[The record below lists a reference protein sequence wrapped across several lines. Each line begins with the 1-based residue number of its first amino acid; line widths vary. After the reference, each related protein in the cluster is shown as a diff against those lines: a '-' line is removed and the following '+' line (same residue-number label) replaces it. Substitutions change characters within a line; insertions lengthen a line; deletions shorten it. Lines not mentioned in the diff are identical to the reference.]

1 MTPAEQTLVF
11 THTPFSIAVSVG
23 FVLLVMILAF
33 IGWQRSGYRA
43 AIGWLELLR
52 VLICAGI
59 AITLNQ
65 PEWKETFKPDS
76 KPTLAILHDV
86 SRSMDTRDVIDATK
100 PNASAKTRAEAA
112 QPLIQLQL
120 WDSLKKRMDVVIEP
134 FSSSDQPPE
143 EGTDINAALLS
154 LMENQPRLSAVVLL
168 SDGDRNTGESPALAA
183 TRLRMRGVPV
193 FSVPMGS
200 ESRLPDVELV
210 SFDVPTFA
218 VAGKPLRIP
227 FASSSVSNQQFV
239 RLDNAFCRE
248 LRKTMDFDVIQ
259 PGETESIVRF
269 CTSWATLPENI
280 DALLAEIQRL
290 KNK

>member
-112 QPLIQLQL
+112 QPLIQPQL
-120 WDSLKKRMDVVIEP
+120 WD
-134 FSSSDQPPE
+134 
-143 EGTDINAALLS
+143 
-154 LMENQPRLSAVVLL
+154 
-168 SDGDRNTGESPALAA
+168 
-183 TRLRMRGVPV
+183 
-193 FSVPMGS
+193 
-200 ESRLPDVELV
+200 
-210 SFDVPTFA
+210 
-218 VAGKPLRIP
+218 
-227 FASSSVSNQQFV
+227 
-239 RLDNAFCRE
+239 
-248 LRKTMDFDVIQ
+248 
-259 PGETESIVRF
+259 
-269 CTSWATLPENI
+269 
-280 DALLAEIQRL
+280 
-290 KNK
+290 